1 MARLKVKRTKPR
13 RTQGSGAK
21 PGRNQQDD
29 PRRKSR
35 RGRSRVAGGAPRSP
49 SLR

>member
-1 MARLKVKRTKPR
+1 MARAKVKPRKPA
-13 RTQGSGAK
+13 RTQGSGGK
-21 PGRNQQDD
+21 PSRGKGA

-35 RGRSRVAGGAPRSP
+35 KGHSRTSGGKPRSP

>member
-1 MARLKVKRTKPR
+1 MAKREVKPTKPP
-13 RTQGSGAK
+13 RTQGSGGK
-21 PGRNQQDD
+21 PSRNKGDD

-35 RGRSRVAGGAPRSP
+35 RGHAKRKGVPLSP

>member
-1 MARLKVKRTKPR
+1 MARLKVKPAKPP

-21 PGRNQQDD
+21 GSGDKRED

-35 RGRSRVAGGAPRSP
+35 RGHSRLPGGKPRSP